1 METVVSGSPQANILV
16 VDDERHG
23 LVAMQQLL
31 SGPDRNVLAVGSGKE
46 ALRRILKID
55 FALILLDIR
64 MPEMDGFE
72 TATLIRK
79 LKRSRHTPIIF
90 LTAALEDAQS
100 VFRGYEIGAVDYI
113 LKPVNIDIL
122 KSKVA
127 VFVDL
132 YSKSAELATQVN
144 QRKIAERELS
154 KVNESL
160 ETKIRE
166 RTASLIAAN
175 DLLRKE
181 IEMRKQAEDDLH
193 KAKRAAEAANLAK
206 SEFLANMSHEIR
218 TPMNAIIGMTEL
230 ALQTALTPE
239 QREYLDLV
247 KASGAS
253 LLTVINDILDFSKI
267 EAGRLEVETIPF
279 SLRESLGDTMKTLAL
294 EAHRKGLELAYE
306 IQPGT
311 PDALLGDP
319 VRLGQIVLNLVGNAI
334 KFTERGEVVMRVQ
347 PHSSD
352 RGEVNCYFTVS
363 DTGIGI
369 HKEKQTAIFAPFL
382 QGDTSTTRIYGGT
395 GLGLTVSAR
404 LVEMMNG
411 KIWVES
417 EPGKGSIFHFT
428 VRFGLQPATQGE
440 QGAIDFKGLR
450 ALVVEDHAVSRR
462 ILVDT
467 LRRWNV
473 EAHEAENCKSVTEIL
488 EPAKRAK
495 TPFRLVLLDD
505 SLPGVD
511 SYQLAAQIRRSP
523 RLGVH
528 AVIVLGS
535 ALRREEKGDRLDSEV
550 LSCLTKPV
558 KQSELLD
565 AVRSAFGTSSR
576 TGARRAPPAPGRS
589 QRIKPAL
596 HILLIEDNPVNRRLA
611 QHVLEKEGYSVVPV
625 DNGAAALKTLERERF
640 DLILMDVQMPR
651 MDGIETTTA
660 IRNREKMTGG
670 HTPIVALTAH
680 AMVGDRERC
689 LKAGMDGYLI
699 KPVQPATLLE
709 AIERLHLASS
719 GRTKL
724 AQAKKFVLD
733 RATLL
738 DRVDG
743 DVQLLGE
750 ITKLFLQE
758 CEPLMASAREA
769 MKTGNAGRFAYDIH
783 TLRGMFR
790 SLSANAAQEA
800 AGKLEELDLV
810 KNLEKVQAAYA
821 LLEKE
826 AQALKAELGGM
837 IDKTVVSS
845 SGVM

>member
-1 METVVSGSPQANILV
+1 VTGGGVSGSSQANILV
-16 VDDERHG
+16 VDDDRHG
-23 LVAMQQLL
+23 LAAMRELL

-46 ALRRILKID
+46 ALRQILRTD

-90 LTAALEDAQS
+90 LTAVLEDAQS

-132 YSKSAELATQVN
+132 YGKSAALETQVN

-166 RTASLIAAN
+166 RTASLITAN
-175 DLLRKE
+175 ELLRKE
-181 IEMRKQAEDDLH
+181 IEMRKQAEEDLH
-193 KAKRAAEAANLAK
+193 KAKQAAEAANLAK

-230 ALQTALTPE
+230 ALQTPLTPE

-247 KASGAS
+247 KTSGGS

-294 EAHRKGLELAYE
+294 KAHRKGLELAYE
-306 IQPGT
+306 IA
-311 PDALLGDP
+311 PDTRDTLLGDP
-319 VRLGQIVLNLVGNAI
+319 VRLRQIVLNLAGNAI

-347 PHSSD
+347 PQSSD
-352 RGEVNCYFTVS
+352 QSDGSCYFTVS
-363 DTGIGI
+363 DTGVGI
-369 HKEKQTAIFAPFL
+369 DEEKQTAIFAPFL
-382 QGDTSTTRIYGGT
+382 QGDTSTARIYGGT
-395 GLGLTVSAR
+395 GLGLTISAR
-404 LVEMMNG
+404 LVEMMDG

-417 EPGKGSIFHFT
+417 EPGKGSVFHFT
-428 VRFGLQPATQGE
+428 VRFGLQTAAQVEP
-440 QGAIDFKGLR
+440 GAIDFKGLR
-450 ALVVEDHAVSRR
+450 ALVVEDHPVSRR
-462 ILVDT
+462 ILVET
-467 LRRWNV
+467 LRRWNI
-473 EAHEAENCKSVTEIL
+473 EAHEAEGCKSATEFL
-488 EPAKRAK
+488 ERAK
-495 TPFRLVLLDD
+495 QAKAPFRLVLLDD
-505 SLPGVD
+505 TLPGVD
-511 SYQLAAQIRRSP
+511 SYEFAAQISESP
-523 RLGVH
+523 RPGVQ

-535 ALRREEKGDRLDSEV
+535 ALQRPGDRIDGGV
-550 LSCLTKPV
+550 WSCLSKPV
-558 KQSELLD
+558 KESELLD
-565 AVRSAFGTSSR
+565 AVRSVVGVSSR
-576 TGARRAPPAPGRS
+576 TRARRAPAVSGQAQRS
-589 QRIKPAL
+589 RLAL
-596 HILLIEDNPVNRRLA
+596 DILLVEDNPVNRRLA
-611 QHVLEKEGYSVVPV
+611 QHVLEKEGYRVVAA
-625 DNGAAALKTLERERF
+625 DNGAAALKTLEDKHF

-651 MDGIETTTA
+651 VDGIETTRA
-660 IRNREKMTGG
+660 IRSREKITGEY
-670 HTPIVALTAH
+670 TPIVALTAH

-699 KPVQPATLLE
+699 KPIQPATLLE
-709 AIERLHLASS
+709 AIERLHLVCG
-719 GRTKL
+719 GRSKSTRKI
-724 AQAKKFVLD
+724 VLD
-733 RATLL
+733 RAALV

-750 ITKLFLQE
+750 ITKLFLRE
-758 CEPLMASAREA
+758 CVPLMASAREA
-769 MKTGNAGRFAYDIH
+769 MKTGNTDRFTYAVH

-790 SLSANAAQEA
+790 SLSAPAAQEA
-800 AGKLEELDLV
+800 AGILEGLSL
-810 KNLEKVQAAYA
+810 KNDRENAEATYAVLEQEVQV
-821 LLEKE
+821 
-826 AQALKAELGGM
+826 LKAELGSM
-837 IDKTVVSS
+837 TDKTVASS
-845 SGVM
+845 EAT

>member
-1 METVVSGSPQANILV
+1 MSGSSQANILV
-16 VDDERHG
+16 VDDDLHG
-23 LVAMQQLL
+23 LAAMRELL
-31 SGPDRNVLAVGSGKE
+31 SGPDGIVFAVGSGKE
-46 ALRRILKID
+46 ALRQILKTD

-100 VFRGYEIGAVDYI
+100 ISRGYEIGAVDYI
-113 LKPVNIDIL
+113 LKPVNLDIL

-132 YSKSAELATQVN
+132 YTKSAELATQVT

-160 ETKIRE
+160 EAKIRE

-181 IEMRKQAEDDLH
+181 IEMRKQAEEDLH
-193 KAKRAAEAANLAK
+193 KAKQAAEAANLAK

-218 TPMNAIIGMTEL
+218 TPMNAVIGMTEL
-230 ALQTALTPE
+230 ALQTTLTSE
-239 QREYLDLV
+239 QREYLGLV
-247 KASGAS
+247 KASGGS

-279 SLRESLGDTMKTLAL
+279 SLRESLGDAMKMLAL

-306 IQPGT
+306 IAPDT

-319 VRLGQIVLNLVGNAI
+319 VRLRQIVLNLVGNAI
-334 KFTERGEVVMRVQ
+334 KFTERGEVVMRAQ
-347 PHSSD
+347 RQSSD
-352 RGEVNCYFTVS
+352 QNDGTCYFTVS
-363 DTGIGI
+363 DTGVGI
-369 HKEKQTAIFAPFL
+369 DEEKQIAIFAPFL

-395 GLGLTVSAR
+395 GLGLTISAR
-404 LVEMMNG
+404 LVEMMDG

-417 EPGKGSIFHFT
+417 EPGKGSVFHFT
-428 VRFGLQPATQGE
+428 VRFGLQTAAQVE

-450 ALVVEDHAVSRR
+450 ALVVEDHPVSRR

-467 LRRWNV
+467 LRRWNI
-473 EAHEAENCKSVTEIL
+473 EAHEADGCKSATEFL
-488 EPAKRAK
+488 EGAKRANA
-495 TPFRLVLLDD
+495 PFRLVLLDD
-505 SLPGVD
+505 TLPGAD
-511 SYQLAAQIRRSP
+511 SYELAAQIRKSP
-523 RLGVH
+523 RPGGQ

-565 AVRSAFGTSSR
+565 AVRSVVGSSSR
-576 TGARRAPPAPGRS
+576 SGARRAPAVSRPA

-596 HILLIEDNPVNRRLA
+596 DILLVEDNPVNSRLA
-611 QHVLEKEGYSVVPV
+611 QHVLEKVGHIVVAA
-625 DNGAAALKTLERERF
+625 DNGAAALETLERKHF
-640 DLILMDVQMPR
+640 DLVLMDVQMPR
-651 MDGIETTTA
+651 MDGIETTAA
-660 IRNREKMTGG
+660 IRNREKITGG
-670 HTPIVALTAH
+670 CIPIVALTAH
-680 AMVGDRERC
+680 AMAGDRERC

-699 KPVQPATLLE
+699 KPIQPAMLLE
-709 AIERLHLASS
+709 AIERLHPVGG
-719 GRTKL
+719 GRPKPAQTK
-724 AQAKKFVLD
+724 KIVLD
-733 RATLL
+733 RAALL

-769 MKTGNAGRFAYDIH
+769 MKTGNAGRFAYDVH

-790 SLSANAAQEA
+790 SLSAPAAQEA
-800 AGKLEELDLV
+800 AGILEGLSL
-810 KNLEKVQAAYA
+810 KNDRENAEATYAVLEQEVQV
-821 LLEKE
+821 
-826 AQALKAELGGM
+826 LKAELCGM

-845 SGVM
+845 EAM

>member
-1 METVVSGSPQANILV
+1 VSGSSQANILV
-16 VDDERHG
+16 VDDERRG

-46 ALRRILKID
+46 ALRQILKTD

-100 VFRGYEIGAVDYI
+100 VFRGYEVGAVDYI

-166 RTASLIAAN
+166 RTASLIATN
-175 DLLRKE
+175 DLLRRE
-181 IEMRKQAEDDLH
+181 IEMRKQAEEDLH
-193 KAKRAAEAANLAK
+193 KAKQAAEAANLAK

-218 TPMNAIIGMTEL
+218 TPMNAVIGMTEL
-230 ALQTALTPE
+230 ALQTTLTPE

-247 KASGAS
+247 KASGGS

-279 SLRESLGDTMKTLAL
+279 SLSESLGDTMKTLAL
-294 EAHRKGLELAYE
+294 EAHRKGLEIAYE
-306 IQPGT
+306 IRPDT

-319 VRLGQIVLNLVGNAI
+319 VRLGQIVLNLMGNAI

-347 PHSSD
+347 PQSGD
-352 RGEVNCYFTVS
+352 GNEVTCYFTVS

-369 HKEKQTAIFAPFL
+369 DEKKQTAIFAPFL

-428 VRFGLQPATQGE
+428 VRFGLQTATQGE
-440 QGAIDFKGLR
+440 QGTIDFKGLR

-462 ILVDT
+462 ILADT
-467 LRRWNV
+467 LRRWNIEV
-473 EAHEAENCKSVTEIL
+473 HEAESSKSATEFL

-495 TPFRLVLLDD
+495 APFRLVLLDD
-505 SLPGVD
+505 TLPGVD
-511 SYQLAAQIRRSP
+511 SYELAARIRKNP
-523 RLGVH
+523 RLGVQ

-535 ALRREEKGDRLDSEV
+535 ALRREEKRGGLDNRA

-558 KQSELLD
+558 KQSDLLH
-565 AVRSAFGTSSR
+565 AVRSVFGISSR
-576 TGARRAPPAPGRS
+576 SRARRAAPASGRS
-589 QRIKPAL
+589 RRIKPAL
-596 HILLIEDNPVNRRLA
+596 DILLVEDNPVNRRLA
-611 QHVLEKEGYSVVPV
+611 QHVLEKEGYRVVAT
-625 DNGAAALKTLERERF
+625 DNGAAALKTLERKRF
-640 DLILMDVQMPR
+640 DLVLMDVQMPR
-651 MDGIETTTA
+651 MDGIETTAA
-660 IRNREKMTGG
+660 IRNREKVTGG
-670 HTPIVALTAH
+670 YIPIVALTAH

-699 KPVQPATLLE
+699 KPIQPATLLE
-709 AIERLHLASS
+709 AIERLHLARS
-719 GRTKL
+719 GRSKS
-724 AQAKKFVLD
+724 AQAEKIVLD

-743 DVQLLGE
+743 DMQLLGE

-790 SLSANAAQEA
+790 NLSATAAQEA

-821 LLEKE
+821 LLERE

-837 IDKTVVSS
+837 IDKTVAS
-845 SGVM
+845 SGMM

>member
-1 METVVSGSPQANILV
+1 VSGPSQANILV

-23 LVAMQQLL
+23 LLAMQQLL
-31 SGPDRNVLAVGSGKE
+31 SGPDRNVVAVGSGKE
-46 ALRRILKID
+46 ALRQILRTE

-72 TATLIRK
+72 AATLIRK

-175 DLLRKE
+175 DLLQKE
-181 IEMRKQAEDDLH
+181 IEMRKQAEEDLH

-218 TPMNAIIGMTEL
+218 TPMNAIIGMTDL
-230 ALQTALTPE
+230 ALQTPLTPE
-239 QREYLDLV
+239 QREYLELV
-247 KASGAS
+247 KASGGS

-306 IQPGT
+306 IRPDT

-347 PHSSD
+347 PQSSD
-352 RGEVNCYFTVS
+352 GAEVNCYFAVS

-369 HKEKQTAIFAPFL
+369 DREKQTAIFAPFL
-382 QGDTSTTRIYGGT
+382 QSDTSTTRLYGGT
-395 GLGLTVSAR
+395 GLGLTVSER
-404 LVEMMNG
+404 LVQKMNG
-411 KIWVES
+411 KIWVDS

-428 VRFGLQPATQGE
+428 VRFGLQKVAQGE
-440 QGAIDFKGLR
+440 QGAIDFKELR
-450 ALVVEDHAVSRR
+450 ALVVEDHALSRR
-462 ILVDT
+462 ILVDA
-467 LRRWNV
+467 LKRWNV
-473 EAHEAENCKSVTEIL
+473 EAHEAESCESLTETL
-488 EPAKRAK
+488 EQAKRAK
-495 TPFRLVLLDD
+495 APFRLVLLDD
-505 SLPGVD
+505 TLPGAD
-511 SYQLAAQIRRSP
+511 SYELAVQMRKNP
-523 RLGVH
+523 RLGVES
-528 AVIVLGS
+528 VIVLGS
-535 ALRREEKGDRLDSEV
+535 ALRREEKRDRLDGET

-565 AVRSAFGTSSR
+565 ALRAMSGTQTRS
-576 TGARRAPPAPGRS
+576 GARRSPPASGRS

-596 HILLIEDNPVNRRLA
+596 HILLVEDNPVNRRLA
-611 QHVLEKEGYSVVPV
+611 QHVLEKEGYTVAAV

-640 DLILMDVQMPR
+640 DLVLMDVQMPR

-660 IRNREKMTGG
+660 IRDREKITGG
-670 HTPIVALTAH
+670 YIPIVALTAH

-699 KPVQPATLLE
+699 KPIQPATLLE
-709 AIERLHLASS
+709 AIEQLHLASGVQSKS
-719 GRTKL
+719 GRADKI
-724 AQAKKFVLD
+724 VLD
-733 RATLL
+733 RETLL

-743 DVQLLGE
+743 DMQLLGE
-750 ITKLFLQE
+750 ITQLFLRE
-758 CEPLMASAREA
+758 CDPLMASAREA

-790 SLSANAAQEA
+790 SLSATAAQEA

-821 LLEKE
+821 LLEQE
-826 AQALKAELGGM
+826 AQALKAELGGT
-837 IDKTVVSS
+837 IDKTVAS
-845 SGVM
+845 SGV

>member
-1 METVVSGSPQANILV
+1 
-16 VDDERHG
+16 
-23 LVAMQQLL
+23 MQQLL

-46 ALRRILKID
+46 ALRQILRTD

-64 MPEMDGFE
+64 MPDMDGFE

-181 IEMRKQAEDDLH
+181 IEMRKQAEEDLH
-193 KAKRAAEAANLAK
+193 KAKRAAETANLAK

-218 TPMNAIIGMTEL
+218 TPMNAIIGMTDL
-230 ALQTALTPE
+230 ALQTTLTPE
-239 QREYLDLV
+239 QREYLELV
-247 KASGAS
+247 KASGGS

-306 IQPGT
+306 IQPDT

-347 PHSSD
+347 PQSTD
-352 RGEVNCYFTVS
+352 GGEVNCYFTVS

-369 HKEKQTAIFAPFL
+369 DEEKQSAIFAPFL
-382 QGDTSTTRIYGGT
+382 QGDTSTTRLYGGT
-395 GLGLTVSAR
+395 GLGLSVSER

-417 EPGKGSIFHFT
+417 ESGKGSIFHFT
-428 VRFGLQPATQGE
+428 VRFGLQTVAQGE
-440 QGAIDFKGLR
+440 QGAIDFKGVR

-467 LRRWNV
+467 LKRWNI
-473 EAHEAENCKSVTEIL
+473 EAHEAENCKSVTETL
-488 EPAKRAK
+488 DQAKRAK
-495 TPFRLVLLDD
+495 APFRLVLLDD
-505 SLPGVD
+505 TLPGVD
-511 SYQLAAQIRRSP
+511 SYELAAQIRKSP
-523 RLGVH
+523 RLGVQS
-528 AVIVLGS
+528 VIVLGS
-535 ALRREEKGDRLDSEV
+535 ALRREEKGERLDGEV

-565 AVRSAFGTSSR
+565 AVRSGSGIPTRS
-576 TGARRAPPAPGRS
+576 GARRAAPGRP

-596 HILLIEDNPVNRRLA
+596 HILLVEDNPVNRRLA
-611 QHVLEKEGYSVVPV
+611 QHVLEKEGYTVVAE
-625 DNGAAALKTLERERF
+625 DNGAAALKTLERKRF
-640 DLILMDVQMPR
+640 DLVLMDVQMPR

-660 IRNREKMTGG
+660 IRNREKITGG
-670 HTPIVALTAH
+670 YTPIVALTAH

-699 KPVQPATLLE
+699 KPIQPATLLE
-709 AIERLHLASS
+709 AIERLHLAG
-719 GRTKL
+719 GRSKR
-724 AQAKKFVLD
+724 AQAEKIVLD
-733 RATLL
+733 RTTLL
-738 DRVDG
+738 ERVDG
-743 DVQLLGE
+743 DMQLLGE
-750 ITKLFLQE
+750 ITNLFLQQ

-790 SLSANAAQEA
+790 SLSATAAQDA

-821 LLEKE
+821 LLEQE

-845 SGVM
+845 GVM

>member
-1 METVVSGSPQANILV
+1 VSGPAQANILI

-23 LVAMQQLL
+23 LLAMQQLL

-46 ALRRILKID
+46 ALRQILKID

-64 MPEMDGFE
+64 MPDMDGFE

-181 IEMRKQAEDDLH
+181 IEMRKQAEEDLH

-294 EAHRKGLELAYE
+294 AAHRKGLELAYE
-306 IQPGT
+306 IRPDT

-347 PHSSD
+347 PQSGD
-352 RGEVNCYFTVS
+352 GREVGCYFTVS

-369 HKEKQTAIFAPFL
+369 DLEKQTAIFAPFL

-395 GLGLTVSAR
+395 GLGLTVSER
-404 LVEMMNG
+404 LVDMMNG

-428 VRFGLQPATQGE
+428 VRFGLQTVAQDGH
-440 QGAIDFKGLR
+440 GGIDFKGLR
-450 ALVVEDHAVSRR
+450 ALVVEDQAVSRR
-462 ILVDT
+462 ILLDT
-467 LRRWNV
+467 LKQWNV
-473 EAHEAENCKSVTEIL
+473 EAHEAESCESVTEVL
-488 EPAKRAK
+488 EKAKRAK
-495 TPFRLVLLDD
+495 APFRLVLLDD
-505 SLPGVD
+505 TLPGVD
-511 SYQLAAQIRRSP
+511 SYELASQIRKNP
-523 RLGVH
+523 RLGVQS
-528 AVIVLGS
+528 VVVLGS
-535 ALRREEKGDRLDSEV
+535 ALRREEKREHLDGEV
-550 LSCLTKPV
+550 SCLTKPV
-558 KQSELLD
+558 KQSELLE
-565 AVRSAFGTSSR
+565 AVRAVSGIPTR
-576 TGARRAPPAPGRS
+576 GGVRRAPRTSGRS

-596 HILLIEDNPVNRRLA
+596 NILLVEDNPVNRRLA
-611 QHVLEKEGYSVVPV
+611 QHVLEKEGYTVAAV
-625 DNGAAALKTLERERF
+625 DNGAAALKGLERERF
-640 DLILMDVQMPR
+640 DLVLMDVQMPR
-651 MDGIETTTA
+651 MDGIETTAA
-660 IRNREKMTGG
+660 IRNREKTTGG
-670 HTPIVALTAH
+670 HIPIVALTAH

-689 LKAGMDGYLI
+689 LKGGMDGYLI
-699 KPVQPATLLE
+699 KPIQPATLLE
-709 AIERLHLASS
+709 TIERLHFASGDRPDS
-719 GRTKL
+719 ARADKI
-724 AQAKKFVLD
+724 VLD
-733 RATLL
+733 RETLL
-738 DRVDG
+738 DRVEG
-743 DVQLLGE
+743 DMQLLGE

-758 CEPLMASAREA
+758 CDPLMASAREA

-790 SLSANAAQEA
+790 NLSATAAQEA
-800 AGKLEELDLV
+800 AGKLE
-810 KNLEKVQAAYA
+810 
-821 LLEKE
+821 
-826 AQALKAELGGM
+826 G
-837 IDKTVVSS
+837 IW
-845 SGVM
+845 

>member
-1 METVVSGSPQANILV
+1 
-16 VDDERHG
+16 
-23 LVAMQQLL
+23 MQELL

-46 ALRRILKID
+46 ALRQILETD
-55 FALILLDIR
+55 FALILLDIL
-64 MPEMDGFE
+64 MPVMDGFE

-100 VFRGYEIGAVDYI
+100 VFRGYEVGAVDYI
-113 LKPVNIDIL
+113 LKPVNPDIL

-132 YSKSAELATQVN
+132 YSKSAELATQVK

-175 DLLRKE
+175 DLLQKE
-181 IEMRKQAEDDLH
+181 IEMRKQAEEDLH
-193 KAKRAAEAANLAK
+193 KAKRVAETANLAK

-218 TPMNAIIGMTEL
+218 TPMNAIIGMTDL
-230 ALQTALTPE
+230 ALQTTLTPE

-247 KASGAS
+247 KASGGS
-253 LLTVINDILDFSKI
+253 LLTVITDILDFSKI

-306 IQPGT
+306 IQPDT

-347 PHSSD
+347 SQSSD
-352 RGEVNCYFTVS
+352 GGEVNCYFTVS

-369 HKEKQTAIFAPFL
+369 DEEKQTAIFAPFL

-395 GLGLTVSAR
+395 GLGLTVSER

-428 VRFGLQPATQGE
+428 VRFGLRTVAQGE
-440 QGAIDFKGLR
+440 RVAIDFKGLR

-467 LRRWNV
+467 LKRWNV
-473 EAHEAENCKSVTEIL
+473 EAQEAESCESVAEIL
-488 EPAKRAK
+488 ERGKRAK
-495 TPFRLVLLDD
+495 TPFRLVLLDGT
-505 SLPGVD
+505 LPGVD
-511 SYQLAAQIRRSP
+511 SYELAAQIRKNP
-523 RLGVH
+523 RLGVQS
-528 AVIVLGS
+528 VIVLGS

-565 AVRSAFGTSSR
+565 AVRSVSGIPTRSR
-576 TGARRAPPAPGRS
+576 VRRAAPTSGRS
-589 QRIKPAL
+589 QRTKPAL
-596 HILLIEDNPVNRRLA
+596 HIFMVEDNPVNRRLA
-611 QHVLEKEGYSVVPV
+611 QHVLEEEDYTVGAA
-625 DNGAAALKTLERERF
+625 DNGAAALKALESKPF
-640 DLILMDVQMPR
+640 DLVLMDVQMPR
-651 MDGIETTTA
+651 MDGIETTAA
-660 IRNREKMTGG
+660 IRNREKITGG
-670 HTPIVALTAH
+670 WIFIIALTSH
-680 AMVGDRERC
+680 AAVG
-689 LKAGMDGYLI
+689 
-699 KPVQPATLLE
+699 
-709 AIERLHLASS
+709 
-719 GRTKL
+719 
-724 AQAKKFVLD
+724 
-733 RATLL
+733 
-738 DRVDG
+738 
-743 DVQLLGE
+743 
-750 ITKLFLQE
+750 
-758 CEPLMASAREA
+758 
-769 MKTGNAGRFAYDIH
+769 
-783 TLRGMFR
+783 
-790 SLSANAAQEA
+790 
-800 AGKLEELDLV
+800 
-810 KNLEKVQAAYA
+810 
-821 LLEKE
+821 
-826 AQALKAELGGM
+826 
-837 IDKTVVSS
+837 
-845 SGVM
+845 

>member
-1 METVVSGSPQANILV
+1 VSGSSQANILV
-16 VDDERHG
+16 VDDDRHG
-23 LVAMQQLL
+23 LAAMRELL

-46 ALRRILKID
+46 ALRQILRTD

-90 LTAALEDAQS
+90 LTAVLEDAQS

-132 YSKSAELATQVN
+132 YGKSAELETQVN

-166 RTASLIAAN
+166 RTASLITAN
-175 DLLRKE
+175 ELLRKE
-181 IEMRKQAEDDLH
+181 IEMRKQAEEDLH
-193 KAKRAAEAANLAK
+193 KAKQAAEAANLAK

-230 ALQTALTPE
+230 ALQTPLTPE

-247 KASGAS
+247 KTSGGS

-306 IQPGT
+306 IA
-311 PDALLGDP
+311 PDTRDTLLGDP
-319 VRLGQIVLNLVGNAI
+319 VRLRQIVLNLAGNAI

-347 PHSSD
+347 PQSSD
-352 RGEVNCYFTVS
+352 QSDGSCYFTVS
-363 DTGIGI
+363 DTGVGI
-369 HKEKQTAIFAPFL
+369 DEEKQTAIFAPFL
-382 QGDTSTTRIYGGT
+382 QGDTSTARIYGGT
-395 GLGLTVSAR
+395 GLGLTISAR
-404 LVEMMNG
+404 LVEMMDG

-417 EPGKGSIFHFT
+417 EPGKGSVFHFT
-428 VRFGLQPATQGE
+428 VRFGLQTAAQVEP
-440 QGAIDFKGLR
+440 GAIDFKGLR
-450 ALVVEDHAVSRR
+450 ALVVEDHPVSRR
-462 ILVDT
+462 ILVET
-467 LRRWNV
+467 LRRWNI
-473 EAHEAENCKSVTEIL
+473 EAHEAEGCKSATEFL
-488 EPAKRAK
+488 ERAK
-495 TPFRLVLLDD
+495 QAKAPFRLVLLDD
-505 SLPGVD
+505 TLPGVD
-511 SYQLAAQIRRSP
+511 SYEFAAQISESP
-523 RLGVH
+523 RPGVQ

-535 ALRREEKGDRLDSEV
+535 ALQRPGDRIDGGV
-550 LSCLTKPV
+550 WSCLSKPV
-558 KQSELLD
+558 KESELLD
-565 AVRSAFGTSSR
+565 AVRSVVGVSSR
-576 TGARRAPPAPGRS
+576 TRARRAPAVSGQAQRS
-589 QRIKPAL
+589 RLAL
-596 HILLIEDNPVNRRLA
+596 DILLVEDNPVNRRLA
-611 QHVLEKEGYSVVPV
+611 QHVLEKEGYRVVAA
-625 DNGAAALKTLERERF
+625 DNGAAALKTLEDKHF

-651 MDGIETTTA
+651 VDGIETTRA
-660 IRNREKMTGG
+660 IRSREKITGEY
-670 HTPIVALTAH
+670 TPIVALTAH

-699 KPVQPATLLE
+699 KPIQPATLLE
-709 AIERLHLASS
+709 AIERLHLVCG
-719 GRTKL
+719 GRSKSTRKI
-724 AQAKKFVLD
+724 VLD
-733 RATLL
+733 RAALL

-758 CEPLMASAREA
+758 CVPLMASAREA
-769 MKTGNAGRFAYDIH
+769 MKTGNTDRFTYAVH

-790 SLSANAAQEA
+790 SLSAPAAQEA
-800 AGKLEELDLV
+800 AGILEGLSL
-810 KNLEKVQAAYA
+810 KNDRENAEATYAVLEQEVQV
-821 LLEKE
+821 
-826 AQALKAELGGM
+826 LKAELGSM
-837 IDKTVVSS
+837 TDKTVVSS
-845 SGVM
+845 EAM

>member
-1 METVVSGSPQANILV
+1 
-16 VDDERHG
+16 
-23 LVAMQQLL
+23 MQQLL

-46 ALRRILKID
+46 ALRQILRTD

-64 MPEMDGFE
+64 MPDMDGFE

-132 YSKSAELATQVN
+132 YSKSAELATQVS

-166 RTASLIAAN
+166 RTASLISAN

-181 IEMRKQAEDDLH
+181 IEMRKQAEEDLH
-193 KAKRAAEAANLAK
+193 KAKRAAETANLAK

-218 TPMNAIIGMTEL
+218 TPMNAIIGMTDL
-230 ALQTALTPE
+230 ALQTTLTAE
-239 QREYLDLV
+239 QREYLELV
-247 KASGAS
+247 KASGGS

-306 IQPGT
+306 IQPDT

-347 PHSSD
+347 PRLID
-352 RGEVNCYFTVS
+352 GGEVNCYFTVS

-369 HKEKQTAIFAPFL
+369 DEEKQSAIFAPFL

-395 GLGLTVSAR
+395 GLGLSVSER

-417 EPGKGSIFHFT
+417 ESGKGSIFHFT
-428 VRFGLQPATQGE
+428 VRFGLQTVAQGE
-440 QGAIDFKGLR
+440 QGAIDFKGVR

-467 LRRWNV
+467 LKRWNI
-473 EAHEAENCKSVTEIL
+473 EALEAENCKSVTETL
-488 EPAKRAK
+488 EQAKRAK
-495 TPFRLVLLDD
+495 APFRLVLLDD
-505 SLPGVD
+505 TLPGVD
-511 SYQLAAQIRRSP
+511 SYELAAQIRKSP
-523 RLGVH
+523 RLGVQF
-528 AVIVLGS
+528 VIVLGS
-535 ALRREEKGDRLDSEV
+535 ALRREEKGERLDSEV

-565 AVRSAFGTSSR
+565 AVRSGSGIPTRS
-576 TGARRAPPAPGRS
+576 GARRAAPGRP

-611 QHVLEKEGYSVVPV
+611 QHVLEKEGYTVVAE
-625 DNGAAALKTLERERF
+625 DNGAAALKTLERKRF
-640 DLILMDVQMPR
+640 DLVLMDVQMPR

-660 IRNREKMTGG
+660 IRNREKITGG
-670 HTPIVALTAH
+670 YTPIVALTAH

-699 KPVQPATLLE
+699 KPIQPATLLE
-709 AIERLHLASS
+709 AIERLHLAG
-719 GRTKL
+719 GRSKR
-724 AQAKKFVLD
+724 AQVEKIVLD
-733 RATLL
+733 RTTLL
-738 DRVDG
+738 ERVDG
-743 DVQLLGE
+743 DMQLLGE
-750 ITKLFLQE
+750 ITNLFLQQ

-790 SLSANAAQEA
+790 SLSATAAQEA

-821 LLEKE
+821 LLEQE

-845 SGVM
+845 GVM

>member
-1 METVVSGSPQANILV
+1 MSGSSQANILV
-16 VDDERHG
+16 VDDERHS
-23 LVAMQQLL
+23 LVAMQELL

-46 ALRRILKID
+46 ALRQILETD
-55 FALILLDIR
+55 FALILLDIL
-64 MPEMDGFE
+64 MPVMDGFE

-100 VFRGYEIGAVDYI
+100 VFRGYEVGAVDYI
-113 LKPVNIDIL
+113 LKPVNPDIL

-132 YSKSAELATQVN
+132 YGKSAELATQVK

-175 DLLRKE
+175 DLLQKE
-181 IEMRKQAEDDLH
+181 IEMRKQAEEDLH
-193 KAKRAAEAANLAK
+193 KAKRVAEAANLAK

-230 ALQTALTPE
+230 ALQTTLTPE
-239 QREYLDLV
+239 QREYLDLA
-247 KASGAS
+247 KASGGS
-253 LLTVINDILDFSKI
+253 LLRVINDILDFSKI

-279 SLRESLGDTMKTLAL
+279 SLRESMGDAMKTLAL
-294 EAHRKGLELAYE
+294 EAHRKGLELACE
-306 IQPGT
+306 IGPDT

-319 VRLGQIVLNLVGNAI
+319 VRLRQIVLNLVGNAI

-347 PHSSD
+347 PQSSD
-352 RGEVNCYFTVS
+352 DGEVSCYFTVS
-363 DTGIGI
+363 DTGVGI
-369 HKEKQTAIFAPFL
+369 DKEKQTAIFAPFS

-404 LVEMMNG
+404 LVEMLNG

-428 VRFGLQPATQGE
+428 VRFGLQTATRAE
-440 QGAIDFKGLR
+440 PSALDFKGLR
-450 ALVVEDHAVSRR
+450 ALVVEDHPVSRR
-462 ILVDT
+462 IIVDT
-467 LRRWNV
+467 LKRWNV
-473 EAHEAENCKSVTEIL
+473 EAHEAESRKAATEFL
-488 EPAKRAK
+488 ERAKRAK
-495 TPFRLVLLDD
+495 APCRLVLLDD
-505 SLPGVD
+505 TLPGVD
-511 SYQLAAQIRRSP
+511 SYELAAQIRKSP
-523 RLGVH
+523 RLGVR
-528 AVIVLGS
+528 AVIVLGT
-535 ALRREEKGDRLDSEV
+535 ALRREADRLDSGV
-550 LSCLTKPV
+550 LSCVTKPV

-565 AVRSAFGTSSR
+565 AVRSAFGISSR
-576 TGARRAPPAPGRS
+576 SGARRAPAES
-589 QRIKPAL
+589 EAAQKIKPAL
-596 HILLIEDNPVNRRLA
+596 EILLVEDNPVNRRLA
-611 QHVLEKEGYSVVPV
+611 QHVLEKEGYRIVAV
-625 DNGAAALKTLERERF
+625 DNGAAALKTLESKHF
-640 DLILMDVQMPR
+640 DLVLMDVQMPR
-651 MDGIETTTA
+651 MDGIETTAA
-660 IRNREKMTGG
+660 IRDREKVTGG
-670 HTPIVALTAH
+670 YIPIVALTAH

-699 KPVQPATLLE
+699 KPIQPAMLLE
-709 AIERLHLASS
+709 AIERLHLACYERSKS
-719 GRTKL
+719 
-724 AQAKKFVLD
+724 AQAEKTVLD

-743 DVQLLGE
+743 DMQLLGE

-790 SLSANAAQEA
+790 NLSAAAAQEA

-821 LLEKE
+821 LLEQE

-837 IDKTVVSS
+837 IDKTDVSS
-845 SGVM
+845 GMM

>member
-1 METVVSGSPQANILV
+1 MSGSSQANILL
-16 VDDERHG
+16 VDDDRHG
-23 LVAMQQLL
+23 LAAMRELL

-46 ALRRILKID
+46 ALRQILKTD

-72 TATLIRK
+72 TATLIRR

-90 LTAALEDAQS
+90 LTAVLEDAQS

-132 YSKSAELATQVN
+132 YGKSAELATQVN

-166 RTASLIAAN
+166 RTASLIEAN

-181 IEMRKQAEDDLH
+181 IEMRKQAEEDLH
-193 KAKRAAEAANLAK
+193 KAKQAAEAANLAK

-230 ALQTALTPE
+230 ALETPLTPE

-247 KASGAS
+247 KTSGGS

-279 SLRESLGDTMKTLAL
+279 PLRESLGDTMKTLAL
-294 EAHRKGLELAYE
+294 EAYRKGLELAYE
-306 IQPGT
+306 IAPDT

-319 VRLGQIVLNLVGNAI
+319 VRLRQIVLNLVGNAI

-347 PHSSD
+347 PQSSD
-352 RGEVNCYFTVS
+352 QSDGTCYFTVS
-363 DTGIGI
+363 DTGVGI
-369 HKEKQTAIFAPFL
+369 DEEKQIAIFAPFR

-395 GLGLTVSAR
+395 GLGLTISAR
-404 LVEMMNG
+404 LVEMMDG

-417 EPGKGSIFHFT
+417 EPGEGSVFHFT
-428 VRFGLQPATQGE
+428 VRFGLQTTSQLGP
-440 QGAIDFKGLR
+440 GAIDFKGLR
-450 ALVVEDHAVSRR
+450 ALVVEDHPVSRR

-467 LRRWNV
+467 LRRWNI
-473 EAHEAENCKSVTEIL
+473 EAHEAEGCKSATEFL
-488 EPAKRAK
+488 ERAK
-495 TPFRLVLLDD
+495 QAKAPFRLVLLDD
-505 SLPGVD
+505 TLPGAD
-511 SYQLAAQIRRSP
+511 SYEFAAQISKSARP
-523 RLGVH
+523 GVQ
-528 AVIVLGS
+528 AVIVVGS
-535 ALRREEKGDRLDSEV
+535 ALQRAADRIDGGV
-550 LSCLTKPV
+550 WSCLSKPV
-558 KQSELLD
+558 KESELLD
-565 AVRSAFGTSSR
+565 AVRSVVGASSR
-576 TGARRAPPAPGRS
+576 GRARRAPAVSGPAQRS
-589 QRIKPAL
+589 RSAL
-596 HILLIEDNPVNRRLA
+596 DILLVEDNPVNRRLA
-611 QHVLEKEGYSVVPV
+611 QHVLEKEGYRVVAA
-625 DNGAAALKTLERERF
+625 DNGAAALKTLEDKHF
-640 DLILMDVQMPR
+640 DLVLMDVQMPR
-651 MDGIETTTA
+651 MDGIETTAA
-660 IRNREKMTGG
+660 IRSREKISGEY
-670 HTPIVALTAH
+670 TPIVALTAH

-699 KPVQPATLLE
+699 KPIQPATLLE
-709 AIERLHLASS
+709 AVERLHLVCG
-719 GRTKL
+719 GRSKAT
-724 AQAKKFVLD
+724 QARKIVLD
-733 RATLL
+733 RAALL

-758 CEPLMASAREA
+758 CVPLMASAREA
-769 MKTGNAGRFAYDIH
+769 MKAGNADRFTYSVH

-790 SLSANAAQEA
+790 SLSATAAQEA
-800 AGKLEELDLV
+800 AGILEGLSL
-810 KNLEKVQAAYA
+810 KNDRENAEATYAVLEQEV
-821 LLEKE
+821 
-826 AQALKAELGGM
+826 QALKAELGGM
-837 IDKTVVSS
+837 TKKTVASS
-845 SGVM
+845 ETM

>member
-1 METVVSGSPQANILV
+1 MSGSSQANILV
-16 VDDERHG
+16 VDDERHS
-23 LVAMQQLL
+23 LVAMRELL

-46 ALRRILKID
+46 ALRQILETD
-55 FALILLDIR
+55 FALILLDIL
-64 MPEMDGFE
+64 MPVMDGFE

-79 LKRSRHTPIIF
+79 LERSRHTPIIF

-100 VFRGYEIGAVDYI
+100 VFRGYEVGAVDYI
-113 LKPVNIDIL
+113 LKPLNPDIL

-132 YSKSAELATQVN
+132 YGKSAELATQVK

-175 DLLRKE
+175 DLLQKE
-181 IEMRKQAEDDLH
+181 IEMRKQAEEDLH

-230 ALQTALTPE
+230 ALQTTLTPE
-239 QREYLDLV
+239 QREYLDLA
-247 KASGAS
+247 KASGGS
-253 LLTVINDILDFSKI
+253 LLRVINDILDFSKI

-279 SLRESLGDTMKTLAL
+279 SLRESMGDAMKTLAL
-294 EAHRKGLELAYE
+294 EAHRKGLELACE
-306 IQPGT
+306 IGPDT

-319 VRLGQIVLNLVGNAI
+319 VRLRQIVLNLVGNAI

-347 PHSSD
+347 PQSSD
-352 RGEVNCYFTVS
+352 DDEVTCYFTVS
-363 DTGIGI
+363 DTGVGI
-369 HKEKQTAIFAPFL
+369 DKEKQTAIFAPFS

-404 LVEMMNG
+404 LVEMLNG

-428 VRFGLQPATQGE
+428 VRFGLQTATRAE
-440 QGAIDFKGLR
+440 PSALDFKGLR
-450 ALVVEDHAVSRR
+450 ALVVEDHPVSRR
-462 ILVDT
+462 IIVDT

-473 EAHEAENCKSVTEIL
+473 EAHEAESCKAATEFL
-488 EPAKRAK
+488 ERAKRAK
-495 TPFRLVLLDD
+495 APCRLVLLDD
-505 SLPGVD
+505 TLPGVD
-511 SYQLAAQIRRSP
+511 SYELAAQIRKSP
-523 RLGVH
+523 RLGVQ

-535 ALRREEKGDRLDSEV
+535 ALRREADRLDSGV

-565 AVRSAFGTSSR
+565 AVRSAFGISSR
-576 TGARRAPPAPGRS
+576 SGARRAPAESEPA
-589 QRIKPAL
+589 QKIKPEL
-596 HILLIEDNPVNRRLA
+596 EILLVEDNPVNRRLA
-611 QHVLEKEGYSVVPV
+611 QHVLEKEGYRVVAA
-625 DNGAAALKTLERERF
+625 DNGAAALKTLERKHF
-640 DLILMDVQMPR
+640 DLVLMDVQMPR
-651 MDGIETTTA
+651 MDGIETTAA
-660 IRNREKMTGG
+660 IRNREKVTGG
-670 HTPIVALTAH
+670 YIPIVALTAH

-699 KPVQPATLLE
+699 KPIQPAMLLE
-709 AIERLHLASS
+709 AIERLHLACYERSKS
-719 GRTKL
+719 
-724 AQAKKFVLD
+724 AQAKKIVLD

-743 DVQLLGE
+743 DMQLLGE

-769 MKTGNAGRFAYDIH
+769 MRTGNAGRFAYDIH

-790 SLSANAAQEA
+790 NLSAAAAQEA

-821 LLEKE
+821 LLEQE

-837 IDKTVVSS
+837 IDKTDVSS
-845 SGVM
+845 GMM

>member
-1 METVVSGSPQANILV
+1 MSDSSQANILV

-23 LVAMQQLL
+23 LIAMQQLL

-46 ALRRILKID
+46 ALRQILRTD

-64 MPEMDGFE
+64 MPDMDGFE

-181 IEMRKQAEDDLH
+181 IEMRKQAEEDLH
-193 KAKRAAEAANLAK
+193 KAKRAAETANLAK

-218 TPMNAIIGMTEL
+218 TPMNAIIGMTGL
-230 ALQTALTPE
+230 ALQTTLTPE
-239 QREYLDLV
+239 QREYLELV
-247 KASGAS
+247 KASGGS

-306 IQPGT
+306 IQPDT

-347 PHSSD
+347 PQSID
-352 RGEVNCYFTVS
+352 GGEVNCYFTVS

-369 HKEKQTAIFAPFL
+369 DEEKQSAIFAPFL

-395 GLGLTVSAR
+395 GLGLSVSER

-417 EPGKGSIFHFT
+417 ESGKGSIFHFT
-428 VRFGLQPATQGE
+428 VRFGLQTVAQGE

-467 LRRWNV
+467 LKRWNI
-473 EAHEAENCKSVTEIL
+473 EAHEAENCKSVTETL
-488 EPAKRAK
+488 DQAKRAK
-495 TPFRLVLLDD
+495 APFRLVLLDD
-505 SLPGVD
+505 TLPGVD
-511 SYQLAAQIRRSP
+511 SYELAAQIRKSP
-523 RLGVH
+523 RLGVQS
-528 AVIVLGS
+528 VIVLGS
-535 ALRREEKGDRLDSEV
+535 ALRREEKGERLDGEV

-565 AVRSAFGTSSR
+565 AVRSGSGIPTRS
-576 TGARRAPPAPGRS
+576 GARRAAPGRP

-596 HILLIEDNPVNRRLA
+596 HILLVEDNPVNRRLA
-611 QHVLEKEGYSVVPV
+611 QHVLEKEGYTVVAE
-625 DNGAAALKTLERERF
+625 DNGAAALKTLERKRF
-640 DLILMDVQMPR
+640 DLVLMDVQMPR

-660 IRNREKMTGG
+660 IRNREKITGG
-670 HTPIVALTAH
+670 YTPIVALTAH

-699 KPVQPATLLE
+699 KPIQPATLLE
-709 AIERLHLASS
+709 AIERLHLAG
-719 GRTKL
+719 GRSKR
-724 AQAKKFVLD
+724 AQAEKIVLD
-733 RATLL
+733 RTTLL
-738 DRVDG
+738 ERVDG
-743 DVQLLGE
+743 DMQLLGE
-750 ITKLFLQE
+750 ITNLFLQQ

-790 SLSANAAQEA
+790 SLSATAAQEA

-821 LLEKE
+821 LLEQE

-837 IDKTVVSS
+837 IDKTIVS

>member
-1 METVVSGSPQANILV
+1 MSDSSQANILV

-23 LVAMQQLL
+23 LIAMQQLL

-46 ALRRILKID
+46 ALRQILRTD

-181 IEMRKQAEDDLH
+181 IEMRKQAEEDLH
-193 KAKRAAEAANLAK
+193 KAKRAAETANLAK

-218 TPMNAIIGMTEL
+218 TPMNAIIGMTDL
-230 ALQTALTPE
+230 ALQTILTPE
-239 QREYLDLV
+239 QREYLELV
-247 KASGAS
+247 KASGGS

-306 IQPGT
+306 IQPDT
-311 PDALLGDP
+311 PDPLLGDP

-347 PHSSD
+347 PQSID
-352 RGEVNCYFTVS
+352 GGEVNCYFTVS

-369 HKEKQTAIFAPFL
+369 DEEKQSAIFAPFL

-395 GLGLTVSAR
+395 GLGLSVSER

-417 EPGKGSIFHFT
+417 ESGKGSIFHFT
-428 VRFGLQPATQGE
+428 VRFGLQTVAQGE
-440 QGAIDFKGLR
+440 QGAIDFKGVR

-467 LRRWNV
+467 LKRWNI
-473 EAHEAENCKSVTEIL
+473 EAHEAENCRSVTETL
-488 EPAKRAK
+488 EQAKRAK
-495 TPFRLVLLDD
+495 APFRLVLLDD
-505 SLPGVD
+505 TLLGVD
-511 SYQLAAQIRRSP
+511 SYELAAQIRKSP
-523 RLGVH
+523 RLGVQS
-528 AVIVLGS
+528 VIVLGS
-535 ALRREEKGDRLDSEV
+535 ALRREEKGERLDSEV

-565 AVRSAFGTSSR
+565 AVRSGSGIPTRS
-576 TGARRAPPAPGRS
+576 GARRAAPGRP

-596 HILLIEDNPVNRRLA
+596 HILLVEDNPVNRRLA
-611 QHVLEKEGYSVVPV
+611 QHVLEKEGYTVVAE
-625 DNGAAALKTLERERF
+625 DNGAAALKTLERKHF
-640 DLILMDVQMPR
+640 DLVLMDVQMPR

-660 IRNREKMTGG
+660 IRNREKITGG
-670 HTPIVALTAH
+670 YTPIVALTAH

-699 KPVQPATLLE
+699 KPIQPATLLE
-709 AIERLHLASS
+709 AIERLHLAGERSK
-719 GRTKL
+719 R
-724 AQAKKFVLD
+724 AQAEKIVLD
-733 RATLL
+733 RTTLL
-738 DRVDG
+738 ERVDG
-743 DVQLLGE
+743 DMQLLGE
-750 ITKLFLQE
+750 ITNLFLQQ

-790 SLSANAAQEA
+790 SLSATAAQEA

-821 LLEKE
+821 LLEQE

-845 SGVM
+845 GAM

>member
-1 METVVSGSPQANILV
+1 MSDSSQANILV

-23 LVAMQQLL
+23 LIAMRQLL

-46 ALRRILKID
+46 ALRQILRTD

-132 YSKSAELATQVN
+132 YSKSAELATQVS

-181 IEMRKQAEDDLH
+181 IEMRKQAEEDLH
-193 KAKRAAEAANLAK
+193 KAKRAAETANLAK

-218 TPMNAIIGMTEL
+218 TPMNAIIGMTDL
-230 ALQTALTPE
+230 ALQTTLTPE
-239 QREYLDLV
+239 QREYLELV
-247 KASGAS
+247 KASGGS

-306 IQPGT
+306 IQPDT

-347 PHSSD
+347 PRLID
-352 RGEVNCYFTVS
+352 GGEVNCYFTVS

-369 HKEKQTAIFAPFL
+369 DEEKQSAIFAPFL

-395 GLGLTVSAR
+395 GLGLSVSER
-404 LVEMMNG
+404 LVEMMKG

-417 EPGKGSIFHFT
+417 ESGKGSIFHFT
-428 VRFGLQPATQGE
+428 VRFGLQTAVQGE
-440 QGAIDFKGLR
+440 QGAIDFEGLR

-467 LRRWNV
+467 LKRWNI
-473 EAHEAENCKSVTEIL
+473 EAHEAENCKSVTETL
-488 EPAKRAK
+488 EQAKRAK
-495 TPFRLVLLDD
+495 APFRLVLLDD
-505 SLPGVD
+505 TLLGVD
-511 SYQLAAQIRRSP
+511 SYELAAQIRKSP
-523 RLGVH
+523 RLGVQS
-528 AVIVLGS
+528 VIVLGS
-535 ALRREEKGDRLDSEV
+535 ALRREEKGERLDSEV

-565 AVRSAFGTSSR
+565 AVRSGSGIPTRS
-576 TGARRAPPAPGRS
+576 GAQRAAPGRP

-596 HILLIEDNPVNRRLA
+596 HILLVEDNPVNRRLA
-611 QHVLEKEGYSVVPV
+611 QHVLEKEGYTVVAA
-625 DNGAAALKTLERERF
+625 DNGAAALKTLERKRF
-640 DLILMDVQMPR
+640 DLVLMDVQMPR

-660 IRNREKMTGG
+660 IRNREKITGG
-670 HTPIVALTAH
+670 YTPIVALTAH

-699 KPVQPATLLE
+699 KPIQPATLLE
-709 AIERLHLASS
+709 AIERLHLAG
-719 GRTKL
+719 GRSKR
-724 AQAKKFVLD
+724 AQAEKIVLD
-733 RATLL
+733 RTTLL
-738 DRVDG
+738 ERVDG
-743 DVQLLGE
+743 DMQLLGE
-750 ITKLFLQE
+750 ITNLFLQQ

-790 SLSANAAQEA
+790 SLSATSAQEA

-810 KNLEKVQAAYA
+810 KNPEKVQAAYA
-821 LLEKE
+821 LLEQE

-837 IDKTVVSS
+837 IDKTIVS

>member
-1 METVVSGSPQANILV
+1 MSGSSQANILV
-16 VDDERHG
+16 VDDDRHG

-46 ALRRILKID
+46 ALRQILRTD

-90 LTAALEDAQS
+90 LTAVLEDAQS

-132 YSKSAELATQVN
+132 YSKNAELATQVS

-160 ETKIRE
+160 EAKIRE

-181 IEMRKQAEDDLH
+181 IEMRKQAEEDLH
-193 KAKRAAEAANLAK
+193 KAKRAAETANLAK

-218 TPMNAIIGMTEL
+218 TPMNAIIGMTDL
-230 ALQTALTPE
+230 ALQTTLTPE

-247 KASGAS
+247 KASGGS

-306 IQPGT
+306 IRPDT

-347 PHSSD
+347 SQSGD
-352 RGEVNCYFTVS
+352 GGEVNCYFTVS

-369 HKEKQTAIFAPFL
+369 DEEKQTAIFAPFL

-395 GLGLTVSAR
+395 GLGLTVSER

-428 VRFGLQPATQGE
+428 VRFGLRTVAQGE
-440 QGAIDFKGLR
+440 RVAIDFKGLR

-467 LRRWNV
+467 LKRWNV
-473 EAHEAENCKSVTEIL
+473 EAQEAESCESVTEIL
-488 EPAKRAK
+488 ERGKRAK
-495 TPFRLVLLDD
+495 TPFRLVLLDGT
-505 SLPGVD
+505 LPGVD
-511 SYQLAAQIRRSP
+511 SYELAAQIRKNP
-523 RLGVH
+523 RLGVQS
-528 AVIVLGS
+528 VIVLGS

-565 AVRSAFGTSSR
+565 AVRSVSGIPTRSGVRQA
-576 TGARRAPPAPGRS
+576 APASGRS
-589 QRIKPAL
+589 QRTKPAL
-596 HILLIEDNPVNRRLA
+596 HILLVEDNPVNRRLA
-611 QHVLEKEGYSVVPV
+611 QHVLEKEDYTVVAA
-625 DNGAAALKTLERERF
+625 DNGAAALKALESNRF
-640 DLILMDVQMPR
+640 DLVLMDVQMPR
-651 MDGIETTTA
+651 MDGIETTAA
-660 IRNREKMTGG
+660 IRNREKITGG
-670 HTPIVALTAH
+670 YIPIIALTAH

-699 KPVQPATLLE
+699 KPIQPTTLLE
-709 AIERLHLASS
+709 AIERLHLACS
-719 GRTKL
+719 GRSNS
-724 AQAKKFVLD
+724 AHAERIVLD

-743 DVQLLGE
+743 DMQLLCE
-750 ITKLFLQE
+750 ITRLFLQE

-790 SLSANAAQEA
+790 NLSATAAQEA

-810 KNLEKVQAAYA
+810 NNPEKVQAAYA
-821 LLEKE
+821 LLEQE
-826 AQALKAELGGM
+826 AQVLKAELGGM
-837 IDKTVVSS
+837 TDKTAVSP
-845 SGVM
+845 GVM